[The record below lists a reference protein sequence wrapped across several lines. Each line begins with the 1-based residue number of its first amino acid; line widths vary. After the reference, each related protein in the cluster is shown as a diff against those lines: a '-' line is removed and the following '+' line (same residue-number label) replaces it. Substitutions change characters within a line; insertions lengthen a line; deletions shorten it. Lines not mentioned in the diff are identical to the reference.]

1 MSSSRSAPIRRPEP
15 EFPESDFPA
24 SPPPTKPAEQRSS
37 ILVYLRLVWSERR
50 MLVRVLFYA
59 LLASTAIAF
68 LIPARYK
75 STARLMPPDNQSN
88 SSNLGAMVAAATSS
102 FSEDGL
108 QGVASDLL
116 GLKSTSDI
124 FVGVLGSNT
133 VQDDLIHQ
141 FDLQKVYWD
150 RHIED
155 ARADLAAHTDITI
168 ERKSQIIEIS
178 VTDRNRQRST
188 AICQA
193 YVDELNRLVAQLST
207 SAARRERIFLEGRL
221 QEVNKDLEAAEKQFS
236 QFASKNTTIDV
247 KEQGKAMVDA
257 AAILQG
263 QLIAAESELEGL
275 RQIYTDN
282 NARVRTLRARVDE
295 LKVQLEK
302 IAGKGEDPSASNDD
316 PQQDSSYPSIRKLP
330 LLGVAYADL
339 YRRTQ
344 IQEAVLKTLTKE
356 YELAKV
362 QEAKEIPTVKV
373 LDPASVPDKRSFPP
387 RLLIILLGTFFAF
400 CLGVLFAVE
409 SENWKSIDPTD
420 PKKQFATE
428 VWLGVKARTP
438 WIAKN
443 GAGGE
448 SSQRLALDGP
458 KGPARHD
465 DESA

>member
-1 MSSSRSAPIRRPEP
+1 
-15 EFPESDFPA
+15 
-24 SPPPTKPAEQRSS
+24 
-37 ILVYLRLVWSERR
+37 
-50 MLVRVLFYA
+50 
-59 LLASTAIAF
+59 
-68 LIPARYK
+68 
-75 STARLMPPDNQSN
+75 
-88 SSNLGAMVAAATSS
+88 
-102 FSEDGL
+102 
-108 QGVASDLL
+108 
-116 GLKSTSDI
+116 
-124 FVGVLGSNT
+124 
-133 VQDDLIHQ
+133 
-141 FDLQKVYWD
+141 
-150 RHIED
+150 
-155 ARADLAAHTDITI
+155 
-168 ERKSQIIEIS
+168 
-178 VTDRNRQRST
+178 
-188 AICQA
+188 
-193 YVDELNRLVAQLST
+193 
-207 SAARRERIFLEGRL
+207 
-221 QEVNKDLEAAEKQFS
+221 
-236 QFASKNTTIDV
+236 
-247 KEQGKAMVDA
+247 MVDA

-302 IAGKGEDPSASNDD
+302 IAGKGEDVSGSNEDQ
-316 PQQDSSYPSIRKLP
+316 QQDSSYPSIRKLP
-330 LLGVAYADL
+330 LLGVTYADL

-448 SSQRLALDGP
+448 NSQRLALDGP

>member
-1 MSSSRSAPIRRPEP
+1 MSSSRSAPARRPEP

-24 SPPPTKPAEQRSS
+24 SPRFETPEQRSS
-37 ILVYLRLVWSERR
+37 ILVYLRLVWSQRR
-50 MLVRVLFYA
+50 MLARVVLYG
-59 LLASTAIAF
+59 LLASTIIAF
-68 LIPARYK
+68 LIPPRYK

-88 SSNLGAMVAAATSS
+88 LSGLGAMAAAATSLN
-102 FSEDGL
+102 EDGL
-108 QGVASDLL
+108 QSIAGDVL

-133 VQDDLIHQ
+133 VRDDLIRQ

-150 RHIED
+150 KHIED
-155 ARADLAAHTDITI
+155 ARADLAAHTDISI

-178 VTDRNRQRST
+178 VTDQNRERAT
-188 AICQA
+188 AMCQA
-193 YVDELNRLVAQLST
+193 YVEELNRLVAQLST

-221 QEVNKDLEAAEKQFS
+221 QNVNSDLEAAEKQFS
-236 QFASKNTTIDV
+236 QFASKNTAIDV

-302 IAGKGEDPSASNDD
+302 IAGKGEDVSASNED
-316 PQQDSSYPSIRKLP
+316 PQQNSSYPSIRKLP
-330 LLGVAYADL
+330 LLGVTYADL

-344 IQEAVLKTLTKE
+344 IQETVLKTLTKE

-373 LDPASVPDKRSFPP
+373 LDPASVPDKKSFPP
-387 RLLIILLGTFFAF
+387 RLPIILLGTFFALS
-400 CLGVLFAVE
+400 LGVIFAVE
-409 SENWKSIDPTD
+409 SENWKSIDPND
-420 PKKQFATE
+420 PRKQFATE
-428 VWLGVKARTP
+428 VWLGLKARTP

-443 GAGGE
+443 GAGSEG
-448 SSQRLALDGP
+448 SQHRVLDEP
-458 KGPARHD
+458 RSPTRHD

>member
-1 MSSSRSAPIRRPEP
+1 MSSSRSAPIRHPEP
-15 EFPESDFPA
+15 EFPESDFPS
-24 SPPPTKPAEQRSS
+24 SPPPAESAEQRSS

-59 LLASTAIAF
+59 LLASTIIAF
-68 LIPARYK
+68 LIPVRYK
-75 STARLMPPDNQSN
+75 STARLMPPDSQSN
-88 SSNLGAMVAAATSS
+88 LSGLAMAAAATST
-102 FSEDGL
+102 FTEDGL
-108 QGVASDLL
+108 QGLASDFL
-116 GLKSTSDI
+116 GLKSTSDM

-133 VQDDLIHQ
+133 VQDELIQQ
-141 FDLQKVYWD
+141 FDLKKVYWD

-155 ARADLAAHTDITI
+155 ARADLAAHTDVSI

-178 VTDRNRQRST
+178 VTDRNRERAT
-188 AICQA
+188 AMCQA
-193 YVDELNRLVAQLST
+193 YVEELNRLVSQLST

-221 QEVNKDLEAAEKQFS
+221 QNVNKDLEVAEKEFS

-275 RQIYTDN
+275 RQIYTDS

-295 LKVQLEK
+295 LKAQLEK
-302 IAGKGEDPSASNDD
+302 IAGKGEDVSASSDD
-316 PQQDSSYPSIRKLP
+316 QQQDSSYPSIRKLP
-330 LLGVAYADL
+330 LLGVTYADL
-339 YRRTQ
+339 YRQTQ
-344 IQEAVLKTLTKE
+344 IQETVLKTLTKE
-356 YELAKV
+356 YELAKI

-387 RLLIILLGTFFAF
+387 RLLIIVLGTFFASS
-400 CLGVLFAVE
+400 LGVLFVVE
-409 SENWKSIDPTD
+409 SANWKSIDPTD
-420 PKKQFATE
+420 PRKRFAEE
-428 VWLGVKARTP
+428 VWLGVKTRAP

-443 GAGGE
+443 GAGAEGP
-448 SSQRLALDGP
+448 QHLVLDEP